1 MSEPSTPRKRM
12 SYRDLLRIRTQ
23 LGFADRTRTFTDWI
37 DDERRTGTD
46 GLLFRKV
53 LGPTDREVLVQ
64 GHRGA
69 PRPMLMFGSNNYLG
83 LATHPTVV
91 ARVQEAVTAYGAG
104 VGGPPL
110 LNGYGPL
117 HRELEERLA
126 ALEGQE
132 AAMLYGSGYAA
143 NVGLLSAL
151 PSPSDLVLYD
161 AHSHASFIDGIKL
174 GRIESRAFPHNDLR
188 ALEALLAAHRAD
200 HRDVFVNVE
209 GVYSMT
215 GDVAR
220 LDRIAALCRRHD
232 ATLIVDDAHGTGV
245 TGPGG
250 EGSVAMFD
258 VAGGVGAVIGTFSKA
273 FAVSGG
279 FVAADRDVIEYL
291 RFFSRSYM
299 FSASLSPAVCAAVLA
314 GLDVMAEQPEVHGRL
329 VENAAYLA
337 EGLRAQGF
345 AADGLTPIFSLPAPL
360 GADVR
365 AMAHAFDARDVFVNH
380 VEAPV
385 VPATEQRFR
394 LSISAVH
401 TRDDLD
407 RLLDA
412 VAEVWA
418 EAVRP
423 LGDGAMGGA
432 SGDGALDPPT
442 LDTFEG
448 GF

>member
-1 MSEPSTPRKRM
+1 MPEPQTPRKRM

-23 LGFADRTRTFTDWI
+23 LGLADRTQTFTDWI
-37 DDERRTGTD
+37 DAERRTGTD

-83 LATHPTVV
+83 LATHPDVV

-117 HRELEERLA
+117 HRQLEERLA

-132 AAMLYGSGYAA
+132 AALLYGSGYAA

-174 GRIESRAFPHNDLR
+174 GRIEGRAFPHNDLR
-188 ALEALLAAHRAD
+188 ALDALLVAHRAD

-220 LDRIAALCRRHD
+220 LDRITEICRRHD

-250 EGSVAMFD
+250 EGTLAMFD
-258 VAGGVGAVIGTFSKA
+258 AAGDVGAVIGTFSKA

-314 GLDVMAEQPEVHGRL
+314 GLDVMEREPEVHGRL

-345 AADGLTPIFSLPAPL
+345 EADGITPIFSLPAPL

-385 VPATEQRFR
+385 VPAREQRFR
-394 LSISAVH
+394 LSVSAVH

-407 RLLDA
+407 RLLAA

-423 LGDGAMGGA
+423 LGDGAA
-432 SGDGALDPPT
+432 GDGLLDEPT